1 MRSLLPLAA
10 LVCVSLTEPL
20 PEADPTAD
28 PAILAPGLH
37 PVLAAGHHAPGHYGY
52 EAAGYC
58 ANGGQCVPPVR
69 IVCPKQISEFQC
81 PGFVLDQLP
90 GEPL

>member
-10 LVCVSLTEPL
+10 LVSLSLSEPL

-28 PAILAPGLH
+28 PAILAPGH
-37 PVLAAGHHAPGHYGY
+37 HSVLAAGHHAPGHGYGY

-58 ANGGQCVPPVR
+58 ANGGQCVPPV
-69 IVCPKQISEFQC
+69 SQC
-81 PGFVLDQLP
+81 SL
-90 GEPL
+90 

>member
-1 MRSLLPLAA
+1 MICFSSDMRSLL
-10 LVCVSLTEPL
+10 SLTVLTGLSLSE

-28 PAILAPGLH
+28 PALLAAGHHLPGH
-37 PVLAAGHHAPGHYGY
+37 HSVLAAGHHGYGY

-69 IVCPKQISEFQC
+69 TRI
-81 PGFVLDQLP
+81 
-90 GEPL
+90 